1 MTEMFFI
8 NLEIESDER
17 FDLAKFMD
25 YSDDLKGVAA
35 GRFDP
40 LTSFFLRELPKL
52 RSRGQYAIQVEEFRP
67 DQISF
72 KFFGTTEYWWVIM
85 SYNNMLSIEE
95 LTTGTILEIP
105 SEESMSQLFFRL
117 RALDQAKEL

>member
-1 MTEMFFI
+1 MTELFYI

-25 YSDDLKGVAA
+25 FSDDVKGTAA

-40 LTSFFLRELPKL
+40 LTSFFLRELPL
-52 RSRGQYAIQVEEFRP
+52 LQSRGQYAIQVEEFRP

-85 SYNNMLSIEE
+85 AYNSMLSIEE

-117 RALDQAKEL
+117 RALDQAKDL